1 MGQKFNPKDAV
12 NAKLGSCYVTIDGTR
27 KLWLQVKEVKGT
39 ANISDADVPMLGT
52 LEKGSKITGIGYSG
66 SMTIYDV
73 DSAVNDMVQKIG
85 STAVVPYFDLQVSNE
100 DQTSS
105 SGRRVGIF
113 TDCHISGDID
123 LMKLGGDDF
132 LMQEVNFKAAGFTPI
147 SKFSNTNSVIAG

>member
-12 NAKLGSCYVTIDGTR
+12 NAKLGSCYVTINGSR
-27 KLWLQVKEVKGT
+27 KLWLQVKEVKCT

-85 STAVVPYFDLQVSNE
+85 STAVVPYFDLQVVNE
-100 DQTSS
+100 DSTSS
-105 SGRRVGIF
+105 SGRRSGVF
-113 TDCHISGDID
+113 TDCHVSGDID

-132 LMQEVNFKAAGFTPI
+132 LMQEVNFKAAGFTPTF
-147 SKFSNTNSVIAG
+147 KFSNPNSVITG